1 MAIWR
6 ADYEYLTRKY
16 DFMKISPILGE
27 EPRTEETKNQRKK
40 AKNQT
45 LRKEYKKSQISRI
58 ADNMES
64 L

>member
-1 MAIWR
+1 
-6 ADYEYLTRKY
+6 
-16 DFMKISPILGE
+16 MKISPILGE